1 MYLGPRQISIM
12 EDTLVNLRVLAK
24 LQPFQ
29 RLNTRRALFQIT
41 NKQRFVPEWLQRWW
55 EGSSRE
61 SDFGRIR
68 DVYTSAFDHMNN
80 SMRMHLLE
88 SMKGLRS
95 LKKTYEND
103 QTMLAR
109 LDTLMESVETICN
122 ETL

>member
-1 MYLGPRQISIM
+1 M
-12 EDTLVNLRVLAK
+12 EDTLVNLRILSK

-41 NKQRFVPEWLQRWW
+41 PKRKFLPEWLQRWW

-68 DVYTSAFDHMNN
+68 DVYMAAFDQMDHNTQA
-80 SMRMHLLE
+80 HLRE
-88 SMKGLRS
+88 SIKGLQS
-95 LKKTYEND
+95 LKKTYETD

-109 LDTLMESVETICN
+109 LDNLIDSVVREC
-122 ETL
+122 EE

>member
-1 MYLGPRQISIM
+1 M
-12 EDTLVNLRVLAK
+12 NLRILSK

-41 NKQRFVPEWLQRWW
+41 PKRKFLPEWLQRWW

-68 DVYTSAFDHMNN
+68 DVYMAAFDHMDHNTQA
-80 SMRMHLLE
+80 HLRE
-88 SMKGLRS
+88 SIKGLQS
-95 LKKTYEND
+95 LKKTYETD

-109 LDTLMESVETICN
+109 LDNLIDSVVREC
-122 ETL
+122 EE